1 MKKITT
7 IVRKAALIG
16 LLALVSACTADEEL
30 TTEQAAPIELTNY
43 VAGYKA
49 NATNKTNR
57 TNGSNETNETNET
70 YWTNETNEANRLP
83 RRVAPAWVPAGF
95 SQDESGSHPAIGVF
109 LTQDGEEPLAAK
121 IYYASDKKWRI
132 KDLPENFGTY
142 YFYGYVP
149 KDAATASIAPNG
161 TYSDGAVLTLE
172 GLGPVS
178 GKDVCIVVGA
188 KDGTSASTVEG
199 LEVGKFAVNVKSGGT
214 GYENFLFVLYDHLY
228 AAIKFQFKVEPTY
241 AELRTIKIK
250 TLEMTVYTDNEFT
263 TKMKESITNTITL
276 TKNGRSPMV
285 DEADYQADPSP
296 VTETP
301 SGEDMDSVRFFHS
314 EDEPVELN
322 SSEWRGNMIS
332 YVTKNLKYFVLRT
345 TFDVYDSKGHL
356 TRQDCVAENK
366 VDAEEYLGALKRG
379 YMYTLKFTV
388 NPTYLYMLSE
398 YDLDN
403 PTIKLE

>member
-49 NATNKTNR
+49 TKASGASKASR
-57 TNGSNETNETNET
+57 ASM
-70 YWTNETNEANRLP
+70 ASMPPMPSMAL
-83 RRVAPAWVPAGF
+83 VAPTPPAWVPAGF

-132 KDLPENFGTY
+132 KDLPETAGTY

-149 KDAATASIAPNG
+149 KDAATASIAPND

-199 LEVGKFAVNVKSGGT
+199 LEVGQFAVKVNSGGGT
-214 GYENFLFVLYDHLY
+214 GNENFLFVLYDHLY

-263 TKMKESITNTITL
+263 TKMKESITNTIKL

-366 VDAEEYLGALKRG
+366 VDAEVYLGALKRG

-403 PTIKLE
+403 PTITLE

>member
-49 NATNKTNR
+49 TKASRASRASMAPMASMAPT
-57 TNGSNETNETNET
+57 
-70 YWTNETNEANRLP
+70 P
-83 RRVAPAWVPAGF
+83 PAWVPAGF

-109 LTQDGEEPLAAK
+109 LTQDGEEPIAAK

-132 KDLPENFGTY
+132 KDLPENFGIY
-142 YFYGYVP
+142 HFYGYVP

-172 GLGPVS
+172 GLSPVS

-199 LEVGKFAVNVKSGGT
+199 LEVGKFDVNVKSGG
-214 GYENFLFVLYDHLY
+214 GSGNENFLFVLYDHLY

-366 VDAEEYLGALKRG
+366 VDAEQYLGALKRG

-403 PTIKLE
+403 PTITLE

>member
-49 NATNKTNR
+49 TKASGASKA
-57 TNGSNETNETNET
+57 SM
-70 YWTNETNEANRLP
+70 ASMPSMASMAL
-83 RRVAPAWVPAGF
+83 VAPTPPAWVPAGF

-109 LTQDGEEPLAAK
+109 LTQDGEEPIAAK

-132 KDLPENFGTY
+132 KDLPENFGIY
-142 YFYGYVP
+142 HFYGYVP
-149 KDAATASIAPNG
+149 KDAATASIEPNG

-172 GLGPVS
+172 GLSPVS

-199 LEVGKFAVNVKSGGT
+199 LEVGKFDVNVKSGGP

-403 PTIKLE
+403 PTITLD

>member
-30 TTEQAAPIELTNY
+30 TTEQAAPIELMNY

-49 NATNKTNR
+49 TKASWASKA
-57 TNGSNETNETNET
+57 SM
-70 YWTNETNEANRLP
+70 ASMASMAL
-83 RRVAPAWVPAGF
+83 VAPTPPAWVPAGF

-199 LEVGKFAVNVKSGGT
+199 LEVGQFDVNVKSGGGT
-214 GYENFLFVLYDHLY
+214 GNENFLFVLYDHLY

-403 PTIKLE
+403 PTIKLD

>member
-30 TTEQAAPIELTNY
+30 TIEQAAPIELTNY

-49 NATNKTNR
+49 SGASKASRASMASMPSMASMAPT
-57 TNGSNETNETNET
+57 
-70 YWTNETNEANRLP
+70 P
-83 RRVAPAWVPAGF
+83 PAWVPAGF

-109 LTQDGEEPLAAK
+109 LTRDGEEPLAAK
-121 IYYASDKKWRI
+121 IYYASDRKWRI
-132 KDLPENFGTY
+132 KDLPETAGTY

-149 KDAATASIAPNG
+149 KDAATASIAPND

-199 LEVGKFAVNVKSGGT
+199 LEVGKFDVSVKSGGPANK
-214 GYENFLFVLYDHLY
+214 NFLFVLYDHLY

-403 PTIKLE
+403 PTITLD